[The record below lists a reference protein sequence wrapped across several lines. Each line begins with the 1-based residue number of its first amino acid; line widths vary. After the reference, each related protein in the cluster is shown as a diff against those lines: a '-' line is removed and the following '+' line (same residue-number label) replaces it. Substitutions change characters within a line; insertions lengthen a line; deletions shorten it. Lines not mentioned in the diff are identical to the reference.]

1 MEEKEVTSLKP
12 DYITTMIKTGSSDIA
27 TGDADGF
34 YIQMMNAAPQLFDKA
49 LDIASQNEKLRADVF
64 AKLSKDVHQSLAAQ
78 GSSEKISVDNAA
90 ANSET
95 IRQFIQQKMVEDG
108 SISEEEFR
116 VVLRELRYYQDTIVK
131 TNIEGQAARER
142 MLSLEHTAA
151 DAAAHGSTIYKDIAI
166 LLGGALLGWGGKSF
180 YDHFIKKR

>member
-49 LDIASQNEKLRADVF
+49 LDIASQ
-64 AKLSKDVHQSLAAQ
+64 
-78 GSSEKISVDNAA
+78 
-90 ANSET
+90 
-95 IRQFIQQKMVEDG
+95 
-108 SISEEEFR
+108 EEFR